1 MHCAAAVP
9 PPHCR
14 RSAAASPGGS
24 LVATEVPSQCRAGRV
39 VPSEVHCAAAPG
51 GSLVAAV
58 SRERASIGRCS
69 LVAAVSRDRWPLI
82 VLESEAAGGIG
93 LKLEARGPSDPE
105 SALCA
110 GRRTRLE
117 LKKSADSILLAI
129 QVLFNDVS
137 RFDLRIDFWN
147 FKETICSSLIGG
159 FCNCC
164 EF

>member
-1 MHCAAAVP
+1 MHCAAAPGGPLLTAGVSLTIAE
-9 PPHCR
+9 
-14 RSAAASPGGS
+14 SAA
-24 LVATEVPSQCRAGRV
+24 ATEVPSRCRAGRV
-39 VPSEVHCAAAPG
+39 VPSEVHSAAAPG
-51 GSLVAAV
+51 AAV
-58 SRERASIGRCS
+58 RASIGRCS

>member
-1 MHCAAAVP
+1 
-9 PPHCR
+9 
-14 RSAAASPGGS
+14 
-24 LVATEVPSQCRAGRV
+24 
-39 VPSEVHCAAAPG
+39 
-51 GSLVAAV
+51 VAAV

-69 LVAAVSRDRWPLI
+69 LVALI

-147 FKETICSSLIGG
+147 FKETIAHR
-159 FCNCC
+159 
-164 EF
+164 

>member
-1 MHCAAAVP
+1 MPSRAESCRVRMHCAAA
-9 PPHCR
+9 
-14 RSAAASPGGS
+14 PGGS
-24 LVATEVPSQCRAGRV
+24 LLTAGLSLTIAESAAATEVPSRCRAGRV

-58 SRERASIGRCS
+58 SR
-69 LVAAVSRDRWPLI
+69 SRDRWPLI

-137 RFDLRIDFWN
+137 RFDLRIDFCN
-147 FKETICSSLIGG
+147 FKETIAHR
-159 FCNCC
+159 
-164 EF
+164 

>member
-1 MHCAAAVP
+1 MHCAAA
-9 PPHCR
+9 
-14 RSAAASPGGS
+14 PGGS
-24 LVATEVPSQCRAGRV
+24 LLTAGVSLTIAESAAATEVPSRCRAGRV

-82 VLESEAAGGIG
+82 MLESEAAGGIG

-137 RFDLRIDFWN
+137 RFDLRIDFCN
-147 FKETICSSLIGG
+147 FKETIAHR
-159 FCNCC
+159 
-164 EF
+164 